1 MFMTAM
7 GISKAFGLQ
16 DFSSPSVRRRLPG
29 PVEADDPVRVE
40 VRVRSYDDVLEMVP
54 AGSASAPWLE
64 AGGLPVGTLLD
75 CYL

>member
-7 GISKAFGLQ
+7 SISNAFDLQ
-16 DFSSPSVRRRLPG
+16 DLATPSVRRRLPG

-40 VRVRSYDDVLEMVP
+40 VRVRSYDDVLELVP
-54 AGSASAPWLE
+54 VSSTSVPWLE